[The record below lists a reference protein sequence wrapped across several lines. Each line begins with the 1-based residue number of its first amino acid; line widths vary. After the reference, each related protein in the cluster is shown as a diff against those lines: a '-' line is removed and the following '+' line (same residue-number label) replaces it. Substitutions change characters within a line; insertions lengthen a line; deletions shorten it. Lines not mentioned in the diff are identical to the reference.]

1 MLLRNFS
8 EVYKKRMYFMSNL
21 YYRIE
26 KLCKSNDM
34 TITSMCKTSGASRAS
49 LSDLKMGRK
58 QGLSTDTLAKIAK
71 VLGVSVGLLIGEKP
85 EWENAVDEFGFC
97 WDHIYRE
104 SKKAE
109 ARAVVDN
116 PTAPRTERVKAQIT
130 VFKALFSRSLE
141 ASGYDLDHVDFPT
154 YISMIL
160 WQGKGKHSIPDD
172 VYDLLV
178 AEYGTKD
185 GIPQGT
191 YYSAPSKKAPTVSG
205 ERDVLDEVDIAFYGE
220 FKELTE
226 DDKETVRDMV
236 RIMRERRAKKQ
247 E

>member
-1 MLLRNFS
+1 
-8 EVYKKRMYFMSNL
+8 MSNL

-34 TITSMCKTSGASRAS
+34 TITSMCKASGASRAS

-58 QGLSTDTLAKIAK
+58 QGLSTDTLAKIAR

-85 EWENAVDEFGFC
+85 EWEDAIDEFGFC

-109 ARAVVDN
+109 ARAVVDDSTVSN
-116 PTAPRTERVKAQIT
+116 AERVKAQIT

-141 ASGYDLDHVDFPT
+141 ASGYSLDHVDFPT

-172 VYDLLV
+172 IYDLLV
-178 AEYGTKD
+178 VEYGTKS

-191 YYSAPSKKAPTVSG
+191 HYEQTEKAPTESG
-205 ERDVLDEVDIAFYGE
+205 ERDILDEVDLAFYGNY
-220 FKELTE
+220 KELSE
-226 DDKETVRDMV
+226 ANKETL
-236 RIMRERRAKKQ
+236 RAMARVLLEQ
-247 E
+247 ENKG

>member
-1 MLLRNFS
+1 
-8 EVYKKRMYFMSNL
+8 MSNL

-34 TITSMCKTSGASRAS
+34 TITSMCKASGASRAS

-85 EWENAVDEFGFC
+85 EWENAIDEFGFC

-104 SKKAE
+104 GKKAD
-109 ARAVVDN
+109 ARAIVNDPDALLVDK
-116 PTAPRTERVKAQIT
+116 VDAQII
-130 VFKALFSRSLE
+130 VYKALFSRSLE
-141 ASGYDLDHVDFPT
+141 ASGYSLDHVDFPT
-154 YISMIL
+154 YVAMIL
-160 WQGKGKHSIPDD
+160 GQGEGKHFVPLD
-172 VYDLLV
+172 VYRQMV
-178 AEYGTKD
+178 SVYGTKP

-191 YYSAPSKKAPTVSG
+191 YYSVPNKKAPTVSG
-205 ERDVLDEVDIAFYGE
+205 EHDILDEIDIAFYGE
-220 FKELTE
+220 YKELTE

-236 RIMRERRAKKQ
+236 RVMRERRAKKQ
-247 E
+247 EQ

>member
-1 MLLRNFS
+1 
-8 EVYKKRMYFMSNL
+8 MSNL

-34 TITSMCKTSGASRAS
+34 TITSMCKASGASRAS

-58 QGLSTDTLAKIAK
+58 QGLSTDTLAKIAR
-71 VLGVSVGLLIGEKP
+71 VLGVSVSLLIGEKP
-85 EWENAVDEFGFC
+85 EWEDAIDEFGFC

-104 SKKAE
+104 NKKAE
-109 ARAVVDN
+109 ARAVVDDSA
-116 PTAPRTERVKAQIT
+116 APHAERVKAQIT
-130 VFKALFSRSLE
+130 VFKSLFSRSLE
-141 ASGYDLDHVDFPT
+141 ASGYNLDHVDFPT

-172 VYDLLV
+172 IYDLLV
-178 AEYGTKD
+178 AKYGTKA

-191 YYSAPSKKAPTVSG
+191 YYEQKKKTPTDSG
-205 ERDVLDEVDIAFYGE
+205 KRDILDDIDIAFYGE
-220 FKELTE
+220 YRELTE

-236 RIMRERRAKKQ
+236 RVMRERRAMKQ
-247 E
+247 EL